1 MAPSIRTIANYY
13 THQEY
18 SIDFFGDELIVT
30 VTWTPSVIRQWIHNV
45 HFFNRFT
52 SHPLVVGVGVY
63 WTLPGHYVDPPLG
76 YDPPADTLQLCVG
89 TRCIIIQLSHC
100 DHVPYALHNFLACYT
115 HVGVWNS
122 QDKKKLEQCGHQLK
136 IGKLLDIRRFVGGT
150 RGRSLRG
157 CSFEVIVEECMG
169 YRGVR
174 LDPAVSMSDWSVY
187 ELCDDQILQASIKVY
202 VCYKL
207 GVRCGLWEVWEN
219 VFKGI

>member
-1 MAPSIRTIANYY
+1 MAPRITTIGNYY
-13 THQEY
+13 THQDY
-18 SIDFFGDELIVT
+18 SVDFFGDELIVT
-30 VTWTPSVIRQWIHNV
+30 VTRTPSVIRQWINKV

-63 WTLPGHYVDPPLG
+63 WTLLS
-76 YDPPADTLQLCVG
+76 PADTLQLCVG

-122 QDKKKLEQCGHQLK
+122 QDAKKLEQCRHQLK
-136 IGKLLDIRRFVGGT
+136 IGKLLDIRKYVEGS
-150 RGRSLRG
+150 RGSLRG
-157 CSFEVIVEECMG
+157 CSFEEIVEQCLG

-174 LDPAVSMSDWSVY
+174 ADPEVSRSDWSVY
-187 ELCDDQILQASIKVY
+187 DLCHDQILQASIDVY

-207 GVRCGLWEVWEN
+207 GVTGRLWEV
-219 VFKGI
+219 